1 MSLTLAHYRCFYLH
15 EHGRGDLSPFL
26 RFCPPS
32 HGLGFGGRYQPRGG
46 GSGSV
51 PHCTTVGASASVCF
65 SCMTDAPPMYCRP
78 SRRMP
83 TVMAKSLMEITIT
96 STPRN
101 VARRPTG

>member
-51 PHCTTVGASASVCF
+51 PHCTTVGPRPASVF
-65 SCMTDAPPMYCRP
+65 PAVNRALGIVIQMGKTAARDQLGILSDAQAK
-78 SRRMP
+78 MP
-83 TVMAKSLMEITIT
+83 TTCA
-96 STPRN
+96 
-101 VARRPTG
+101 A